1 MDAAV
6 GLVQAYLHVNGYFT
20 VVEYP
25 VLEAGR
31 AGQVRTV
38 TDLDILAYRFAGAGH
53 DIVTSRGHRPL
64 TPAALGVDRML
75 GCASDQPDMIVGE
88 VKEGRAR
95 LNAPLL
101 DPAVLEVALT
111 RFGCCPAE
119 YAPELSRQ
127 LLSRGQ
133 AKTPAG
139 HAIRMVAFGDSGPA
153 VGQGPWTTVPMG
165 HVVQYLQQYLH
176 QHWPVLRHA
185 QVRDPA
191 FAVLAL
197 LEKWGVQ
204 PGAGARPGRREED
217 SDGPV

>member
-1 MDAAV
+1 MDVAV

-64 TPAALGVDRML
+64 TRAALRVDPML
-75 GCASDQPDMIVGE
+75 GCASDRPDMIVGE

-95 LNAPLL
+95 LNAPLR

-111 RFGCCPAE
+111 RFGCCPADH
-119 YAPELSRQ
+119 APDLTRQ
-127 LLSRGQ
+127 LLSRGR
-133 AKTPAG
+133 AMTPGG
-139 HAIRMVAFGDSGPA
+139 HAIRMVAFGDSPA
-153 VGQGPWTTVPMG
+153 EVRQGPWTTVPMG
-165 HVVQYLQQYLH
+165 HVVQYLQQYLRD
-176 QHWPVLRHA
+176 HWSVLRHA

-197 LEKWGVQ
+197 LEKWGVE
-204 PGAGARPGRREED
+204 PTGRPAPDATEGF
-217 SDGPV
+217 

>member
-53 DIVTSRGHRPL
+53 DLVTGRGHEPMAP
-64 TPAALGVDRML
+64 TAFGVDPML
-75 GCASDQPDMIVGE
+75 GCASDRPDMIVGE
-88 VKEGRAR
+88 VKEGKAR
-95 LNAPLL
+95 LNAPLR
-101 DPAVLEVALT
+101 DPGVLEVALT

-119 YAPELSRQ
+119 YASDLTRQ
-127 LLSRGQ
+127 LLSRGH
-133 AKTPAG
+133 AMTPAG
-139 HAIRMVAFGDSGPA
+139 HAIRMVAFGDSEPD
-153 VGQGPWTTVPMG
+153 VRQGPWTTVPMG
-165 HVVQYLQQYLH
+165 HVVQYLQRYLH
-176 QHWPVLRHA
+176 EHWVVLRHA

-204 PGAGARPGRREED
+204 PTGHRAPEAH
-217 SDGPV
+217 